1 MSGFEMMRLASE
13 RLKLG
18 RIAAI
23 EAAMNE
29 GLVLGGPW
37 SARTSLLGH
46 LAYGLTLQLAYRSAA
61 GPARFCL
68 SLVAQKSLLPAADA
82 GTRSGQFDE

>member
-1 MSGFEMMRLASE
+1 MTGMGRLTA
-13 RLKLG
+13 L
-18 RIAAI
+18 

-68 SLVAQKSLLPAADA
+68 SLVAQKSHLPAADA
-82 GTRSGQFDE
+82 GKRSCQSNE